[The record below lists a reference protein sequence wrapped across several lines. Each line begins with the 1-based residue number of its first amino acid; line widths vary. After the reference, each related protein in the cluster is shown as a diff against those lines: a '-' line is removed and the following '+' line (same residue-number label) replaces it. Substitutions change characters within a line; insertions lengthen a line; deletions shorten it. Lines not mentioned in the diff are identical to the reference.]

1 VANTDGPSRR
11 GPLVCLGCT
20 SSSPTGRTS
29 QLLGPSS
36 EPLHVGDKQRD
47 RKVLR
52 AVGEVHLELLLPAP
66 VIQNVL
72 IGTTRSKAV
81 DDVFTGV
88 TSH

>member
-1 VANTDGPSRR
+1 
-11 GPLVCLGCT
+11 
-20 SSSPTGRTS
+20 
-29 QLLGPSS
+29 
-36 EPLHVGDKQRD
+36 
-47 RKVLR
+47 VLR